1 MNRINQL
8 IIGRQVIESG
18 EHRKRVLLAGYFII
32 IYLVNGLF
40 WLILGLFDEF
50 TDNYMT
56 LAGFFINILCF
67 YIIRHGW
74 LYAGTFIFLLRTN
87 GVTAYYSWLYPS
99 TSSALFFM
107 TCGLGGL
114 AIFGYEKRWIGITY
128 SLISILLYLFLTTDL
143 NKLIIGSDHFHHQ
156 ASLLLTYISLSLL
169 IYFFNYVTLQYNQII
184 QKQNQALAK
193 TNEELDRFVY
203 TASHDLKAPLNSVV
217 GLLNIIKL
225 TDDPKEIK
233 SIFQRIEKSVVA
245 LRNFIGEV
253 TTYSRN
259 TRTEIASEKINLY
272 NLAEEI
278 HDSLAFDETAKHVVW
293 KNAIPKELLFSSDT
307 YRLRIALN
315 NLLSNAVKYADPSKG
330 NPFVEIHALKTGS
343 NIIITIT
350 DNGIGISIDNHPK
363 LFQMF
368 YRATD
373 KETGSGLGLYI
384 AKESIEKLGGRIH
397 LESELSKG
405 TSFTVTVPVTHQH

>member
-18 EHRKRVLLAGYFII
+18 EHRKRVLLAGYLIL
-32 IYLVNGLF
+32 IYLVTGSF

-50 TDNYMT
+50 TDNSMT

-67 YIIRHGW
+67 FIVRHGW
-74 LYAGTFIFLLRTN
+74 FYAGTFIFLLRTN
-87 GVTAYYSWLYPS
+87 GVTAYYSWLYPN

-114 AIFGYEKRWIGITY
+114 AIFGYEKRLIGIAY
-128 SLISILLYLFLTTDL
+128 SLISILLYLFLTTDI

-169 IYFFNYVTLQYNQII
+169 IYFFNYVTFQYNQII
-184 QKQNQALAK
+184 QQQNQALAK
-193 TNEELDRFVY
+193 TNEDLDRFVY
-203 TASHDLKAPLNSVV
+203 TASHDLKAPLNSIV
-217 GLLNIIKL
+217 GLLNIIRL
-225 TDDPKEIK
+225 TDDPKEVK
-233 SIFQRIEKSVVA
+233 TIFQRIEKSVEV

-259 TRTEIASEKINLY
+259 SRTEVAQEKINLF
-272 NLAEEI
+272 NLLEDI
-278 HDSLAFDETAKHVVW
+278 HDSLAFDEKAKHVAW
-293 KNAIPKELLFSSDT
+293 KNNVPKELFFSSDT

-315 NLLSNAVKYADPSKG
+315 NLISNAIKYADLTKN
-330 NPFVEIHALKTGS
+330 NPFVDISVSKTGES
-343 NIIITIT
+343 LIIAVV
-350 DNGIGISIDNHPK
+350 DNGIGISIESHPK

-368 YRATD
+368 YRAND
-373 KETGSGLGLYI
+373 KETGTGLGLYI
-384 AKESIEKLGGRIH
+384 AKESIEKLGGKIQ
-397 LESELSKG
+397 LKSEPLKG
-405 TSFTVTVPVTHQH
+405 TSFMVTVPLIKTD